1 MASLAAKRPR
11 SIGLSALLTKTEK
24 ARAAASAKALK
35 AEAARTHALN
45 ASVDAAERDL
55 GGAQRAV
62 ERAAAELR
70 STEQQLVRDTQLYGL
85 QKNTK
90 PLFDTLE
97 AAAADAHS
105 VTAMLAALT
114 AAVSAQDAAV
124 AAASAACEAS
134 TDASKAAA
142 LSAAKHHAVATLKLL
157 KGLVKNPRK
166 LPRPAALSAWY
177 ANSREEVERVRRA
190 ASAAGDNA
198 RAALQRH
205 FAAAVWPSPEFFDT
219 RSAAEVDYAAD
230 AAAAYQQLA
239 AAMQQRAAA
248 GAKRKAGDALRGGGA
263 AAASTDCSCCLS
275 APAVFACSAPEGGHG
290 NFCAEC
296 MTLLVDGTLRPEVLA
311 GTRVLPGATAD
322 VDAAALHACCAAGC
336 GAAVQVGGTKARIV
350 AMLGGSTAS
359 LAEAL
364 DQELLYG
371 KIAEVAARSA
381 EKQLQKALNAKLG
394 QRSDPTAAEVKAL
407 IHELINVVKCPNCD
421 AAYFGVTEAC
431 QHAYCPCRPQTAFCA
446 FCFQNHS
453 DYENCVLFPRYAD
466 DVAAEEAEAA
476 EQAERPAVQNGA
488 YNGRFN
494 KLRASFVMK
503 AHHIN
508 RVLASAPSAAI
519 RAVLADAE
527 VLTWLREIHVTVT
540 AEAAEAADAAH
551 AAEVTACPLNIDGIG
566 TYVSRNIRAA
576 FQQTFQACRN
586 KPYANDHELDALI
599 RRAHE
604 AERAAERAAALCARL
619 AVFDAPFT
627 AADFT
632 ARLAQLRTALRVAVD
647 DEQFPFRLPRSIA
660 AARAALAACAADMGA
675 EQRLAAKAALD
686 ELAEQSSAAF
696 AEYKSEREA
705 SRMRALRAAIGNCV
719 VSARVERASTR
730 ERVKSV
736 PQRLRRAQ
744 RHIAAADAVKRA
756 AERGVVAARA
766 VRDAA
771 LGGRGSAAALPAV
784 AAAVAASD
792 AAAAHGRDAAAEEAQ
807 EQPRGRCVVT
817 LRLGAWRQAMAA
829 AANTASETAPDDS
842 DSDSEDVVHMAPPR
856 SRRRLWRP
864 METPEASS
872 DDDDDDEDDEDE
884 EESRRRR
891 FMRMRRPM
899 RRPAATA
906 DADGTMGSPIVISSD
921 DEL

>member
-1 MASLAAKRPR
+1 MAFLAGKRPR
-11 SIGLSALLTKTEK
+11 SSGFTALLTKTEK
-24 ARAAASAKALK
+24 ARAAAAAKALK
-35 AEAARTHALN
+35 AEAARTRALET
-45 ASVDAAERDL
+45 AVRVAERDL
-55 GGAQRAV
+55 SGAQRAV

-70 STEQQLVRDTQLYGL
+70 NTERQLVSDTQLYGL
-85 QKNTK
+85 QTNTK

-97 AAAADAHS
+97 AAAAEARS

-114 AAVSAQDAAV
+114 DAVSAQEAAV
-124 AAASAACEAS
+124 AAAAAACEAS

-142 LSAAKHHAVATLKLL
+142 LSAAKQHAVAMLKML

-177 ANSREEVERVRRA
+177 ANHREEVERVRRA

-198 RAALQRH
+198 RTALQRH
-205 FAAAVWPSPEFFDT
+205 FAAAVWPSPAFFDI

-230 AAAAYQQLA
+230 ADAAYQQLA
-239 AAMQQRAAA
+239 AAMQQRTAA
-248 GAKRKAGDALRGGGA
+248 GAKRKAGDALRGGA
-263 AAASTDCSCCLS
+263 AAAATDCSCCMS
-275 APAVFACSAPEGGHG
+275 APAVFACSAPAGSHG

-296 MTLLVDGTLRPEVLA
+296 LHLLVDGTLRPEVLA
-311 GTRVLPGATAD
+311 GTRVLPGAAAD

-336 GAAVQVGGTKARIV
+336 AAAVQVGGAKARIV
-350 AMLGGSTAS
+350 ATLGGNKAS

-371 KIAEVAARSA
+371 KVAEVAARSA
-381 EKQLQKALNAKLG
+381 EKQLQRELNAKLG
-394 QRSDPTAAEVKAL
+394 RQSNPTAAEVKAL

-431 QHAYCPCRPQTAFCA
+431 QHAYCPCRPQAFCA

-453 DYENCVLFPRYAD
+453 DYENCVLFPRYAED
-466 DVAAEEAEAA
+466 AAAEEAEAA
-476 EQAERPAVQNGA
+476 EPERPAVLNGA
-488 YNGRFN
+488 INGRFN
-494 KLRASFVMK
+494 KLKASFVMK

-540 AEAAEAADAAH
+540 AEAADLAQAD

-566 TYVSRNIRAA
+566 PYVSRNIRAA

-586 KPYANDHELDALI
+586 KPYANDHELDVLI

-604 AERAAERAAALCARL
+604 AERAAERAAALCASL

-632 ARLAQLRTALRVAVD
+632 ARLAQLRAALRGAVD

-675 EQRLAAKAALD
+675 EQRAAAKAALD
-686 ELAEQSSAAF
+686 ELAAQSSAAF

-705 SRMRALRAAIGNCV
+705 SRLRALRAAIGNCV
-719 VSARVERASTR
+719 AAVFREAQRFRRKTPGAFCATTCAQRNGTR
-730 ERVKSV
+730 
-736 PQRLRRAQ
+736 QRRA
-744 RHIAAADAVKRA
+744 RGGAAS
-756 AERGVVAARA
+756 E
-766 VRDAA
+766 
-771 LGGRGSAAALPAV
+771 GRG
-784 AAAVAASD
+784 
-792 AAAAHGRDAAAEEAQ
+792 
-807 EQPRGRCVVT
+807 
-817 LRLGAWRQAMAA
+817 
-829 AANTASETAPDDS
+829 
-842 DSDSEDVVHMAPPR
+842 
-856 SRRRLWRP
+856 
-864 METPEASS
+864 
-872 DDDDDDEDDEDE
+872 
-884 EESRRRR
+884 RRRR
-891 FMRMRRPM
+891 TQRRQY
-899 RRPAATA
+899 
-906 DADGTMGSPIVISSD
+906 GTC
-921 DEL
+921 